1 MLIRLKFGGSS
12 LADLEKLRRAAE
24 LCLDARR
31 RGHDI
36 VAVVSAMGDTTDDL
50 LDLAHQ
56 IAPAPSPRELDALL
70 TTGEQQSA
78 ALLAIMLESMGQSAR
93 SFTGWQAGIFTSG
106 SHGDARI
113 ALMLPAR
120 LRSALNTGHIAVV
133 SGFQGIDG
141 AGDIS
146 TLGRGGSD
154 TTAVALAAA
163 MDADRCMIYTD
174 VDGIYTADPRLV
186 ENADFL
192 PEIDYIDMLRL
203 ARAGSQVLHSRSVE
217 LAMEYGVEIRL
228 LSSLTGTGGS
238 IVTAL
243 PEEERPKAAGVTRD
257 AAVGLVTLVGR
268 EVDAGTLSALVLM
281 LAKAGVEVL
290 SGRAEEGAVS
300 VKVAPEQLLPALRLI
315 HAHIFG

>member
-1 MLIRLKFGGSS
+1 MLIIQKFGGSS

-31 RGHDI
+31 EGHDI
-36 VAVVSAMGDTTDDL
+36 VAVVSAMGDATDDL
-50 LDLAHQ
+50 LELAHM
-56 IAPAPSPRELDALL
+56 ISPSPPARELDALL
-70 TTGEQQSA
+70 STGEQQSA
-78 ALLAIMLESMGQSAR
+78 ALLAIMLESLGQSAR
-93 SFTGWQAGIFTSG
+93 SFTGWQAGVFTCG
-106 SHGDARI
+106 GHGDGRI

-120 LRSALNTGHIAVV
+120 LRSALNAGHIAVV
-133 SGFQGIDG
+133 SGFQGLDG

-163 MDADRCMIYTD
+163 LDADRCMIYTD

-192 PEIDYIDMLRL
+192 PEIDYTDMLRL
-203 ARAGSQVLHSRSVE
+203 ARAGSQVLHARSVE

-238 IVTAL
+238 VVKFL
-243 PEEERPKAAGVTRD
+243 PEDVRPDAAGVTRS
-257 AAVGLVTLVGR
+257 AERGLVTLVGR
-268 EVDAGTLSALVLM
+268 GVDAGSLSALVLM
-281 LAKAGVEVL
+281 LAKEGLMVL
-290 SGRAEEGAVS
+290 GGSVEEGAVS
-300 VKVAPEQLLPALRLI
+300 VQVAPEQLLPTLRLV
-315 HAHIFG
+315 HTHIFG